1 MLTEHRFTIFQS
13 NSIESAAQ
21 QALCTGKLN
30 KIFRR
35 FDLLFEML
43 VFLPHMVFCLMGRVL
58 SVVSD
63 KYDLGILYVS

>member
-1 MLTEHRFTIFQS
+1 
-13 NSIESAAQ
+13 
-21 QALCTGKLN
+21 LN